1 MADPIR
7 RARQSV
13 CTVPSEPFG
22 GKPSALCDAGGDPAA
37 PPHEPGVPG
46 QLRTQVPTRRYP
58 DRPQAAEKLQEKR
71 MALGHKLDDHEEQ
84 WPDMTM

>member
-1 MADPIR
+1 MSGGTWIVE
-7 RARQSV
+7 STL

-58 DRPQAAEKLQEKR
+58 DRPQAAEKVAGEAHGPGPQ
-71 MALGHKLDDHEEQ
+71 AG
-84 WPDMTM
+84 